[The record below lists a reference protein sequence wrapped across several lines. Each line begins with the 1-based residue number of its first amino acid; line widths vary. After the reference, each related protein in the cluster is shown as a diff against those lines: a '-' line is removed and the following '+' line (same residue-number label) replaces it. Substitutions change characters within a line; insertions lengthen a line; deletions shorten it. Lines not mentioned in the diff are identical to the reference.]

1 MTYRVSV
8 DISEVIRGARIA
20 HDELTAWPHTLEHR
34 LREAAMTERLT
45 HRYRNQ
51 TGHLNNSTEAG
62 VISVTDNETI
72 IDLEM
77 GEDYASHVV
86 KRGFSKFPQ
95 HAARAEADLN
105 REAAKVASKL
115 GKL

>member
-1 MTYRVSV
+1 MSVTV
-8 DISEVIRGARIA
+8 DISAILRGTRIA
-20 HDELTAWPHTLEHR
+20 TSELQTWPVTLEHR
-34 LREAAMTERLT
+34 LREAAMQERFT
-45 HRYRNQ
+45 HAYRNQ

-62 VISVTDNETI
+62 VISVTANETI

-77 GEDYASHVV
+77 GEDYATHIVR
-86 KRGFSKFPQ
+86 RGLSKFPQ
-95 HAARAEADLN
+95 IAARAEADLN

>member
-1 MTYRVSV
+1 MKVTV
-8 DISEVIRGARIA
+8 DISDVIRGTATA
-20 HDELTAWPHTLEHR
+20 SSLLTQWPATLEHR

-45 HRYRNQ
+45 HKYKNQ

-62 VISVTDNETI
+62 IVSVTANETR

-77 GEDYASHVV
+77 GEPYASYVV
-86 KRGFSKFPQ
+86 KRGLSNFVKL
-95 HAARAEADLN
+95 ATRAEADLN
-105 REAAKVASKL
+105 REAAAIASKI